1 MIYLKEPVKEA
12 AKSVGV
18 EPKLHKRSL
27 SPPLSSGGHRHRSDV
42 KSARTVEPSP
52 SILPTSSSGRAV
64 TLDTILIDSRLDVFS
79 DIVPVQRALIRFFI
93 NNRYESADKKY
104 ERLSLENW

>member
-27 SPPLSSGGHRHRSDV
+27 SPPLSSAGHRHRSDV

-52 SILPTSSSGRAV
+52 SILPTSSSSRRAV

-79 DIVPVQRALIRFFI
+79 NIVPVQRALIRFFI
-93 NNRYESADKKY
+93 NKI
-104 ERLSLENW
+104 